1 MDVVITPITGQG
13 LPGFELVHGPS
24 ASADLVRRLKPRY
37 VVPMCNGDVDARGA
51 SAPFIRQ
58 IGSRDD
64 FESMFERESGPT
76 VEVLDVVPGE
86 PIWLSL

>member
-64 FESMFERESGPT
+64 FERESGL
-76 VEVLDVVPGE
+76 EVLNVVPGE
-86 PIWLSL
+86 PISLSL